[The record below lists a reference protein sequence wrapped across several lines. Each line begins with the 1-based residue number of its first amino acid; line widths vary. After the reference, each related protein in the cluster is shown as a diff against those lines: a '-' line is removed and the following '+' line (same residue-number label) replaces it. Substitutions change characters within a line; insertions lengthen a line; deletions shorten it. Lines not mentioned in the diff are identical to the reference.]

1 MGNKHKLFISIIFAA
16 AIALVLGFSAKAY
29 ANNLQARE
37 YKKALEEREDE
48 FVREVRSYMNECGF
62 DNAGINLT
70 KMYDEDRKITYN
82 LVINHYL
89 FEYADDDK
97 MNEMEKRLYEEA
109 DNILEN
115 NIVAGFS
122 Y

>member
-29 ANNLQARE
+29 ADNLQAKE
-37 YKKALEEREDE
+37 YKKALEEREDD
-48 FVREVRSYMNECGF
+48 FVREVRAYMNECGF
-62 DNAGINLT
+62 ENAGINLT
-70 KMYDEDRKITYN
+70 KMYDENRKITYN

-97 MNEMEKRLYEEA
+97 MNDMENKLYETA
-109 DNILEN
+109 DDILQNE
-115 NIVAGFS
+115 IEAGFS